1 MRSADMG
8 VLRKRGRQRMLPQ
21 QPKSESKVEVHQLF
35 SGRWTGSTVPVDSAH
50 GGLGGQRCGLSSVRS
65 VISETTQINRLI
77 AMKIT
82 DLQLSSWAWNSNLS
96 RNVHVLVLRCGY
108 SYRKRNRNRHD
119 NYCRWRLKTTT
130 RLSTLPALLVVK
142 VKKLRRRND
151 PRDSKMYGKTFDL
164 NDPRE
169 IGQSERQRYCGEI
182 FNYLRLRSA
191 NKRHELIPTKN
202 LSGMVGKGRD
212 IHEYETRGRD
222 NYRSGMHR
230 TVVYEHLPS
239 QAGVHFI
246 NRLPNKI
253 KNASTP
259 KVLKTRIK
267 LCLASNAFYS
277 VDEFLAFNWET
288 TR

>member
-1 MRSADMG
+1 MFDGDIS
-8 VLRKRGRQRMLPQ
+8 RGGCL
-21 QPKSESKVEVHQLF
+21 
-35 SGRWTGSTVPVDSAH
+35 AIH
-50 GGLGGQRCGLSSVRS
+50 GRCGIV
-65 VISETTQINRLI
+65 
-77 AMKIT
+77 
-82 DLQLSSWAWNSNLS
+82 
-96 RNVHVLVLRCGY
+96 G
-108 SYRKRNRNRHD
+108 
-119 NYCRWRLKTTT
+119 WRLSPRSRTYT
-130 RLSTLPALLVVK
+130 RSPGA
-142 VKKLRRRND
+142 
-151 PRDSKMYGKTFDL
+151 
-164 NDPRE
+164 
-169 IGQSERQRYCGEI
+169 
-182 FNYLRLRSA
+182 RLRHTA
-191 NKRHELIPTKN
+191 AIKLDPAIDNTVRRDTVWRTT
-202 LSGMVGKGRD
+202 GVGRD